1 MNLRLLVVVIAMN
14 LGQLPV
20 AMRPLLVTLL
30 GSHVTGSFAVA
41 GLAGGAAAVGMAV
54 TSPWWS
60 RALAR
65 FGDRRVLTVSCAL
78 FLVAQAA
85 LITARAPA
93 AFVGVAALSGLC
105 TPPAASSVRALLA
118 RLAPGERTR
127 GYAVNAV
134 AMETVYIAGPL
145 WVTAWTAL
153 ADPVV
158 AVLATAA
165 CGALA
170 LAVAVP
176 SVATGPHA
184 PTPRGEPNTRPHALP
199 VVRTLAGTYLGYW
212 ICMGAMWVLVPAF
225 AQHSGQPG
233 QAGVLVAIW
242 SVGSL
247 VGGLALVA
255 RPPRLPLRTT
265 YLALLA
271 VLTLT
276 SLPLAL
282 PSGVTP
288 MAVAIGGFGL
298 ALSPWLA
305 TGDQVVAAAVG
316 EQRSAEVYGWLTTVG
331 QLGGALGSA
340 LAGPLGD
347 RHGGGPAFLLVT
359 AALAVALV
367 FALTRRQTLPTR

>member
-1 MNLRLLVVVIAMN
+1 MNLRLVGVVVAMN
-14 LGQLPV
+14 LAQLPV
-20 AMRPLLVTLL
+20 AMRPLLVALL

-41 GLAGGAAAVGMAV
+41 GLAGGAAAAGMAV

-60 RALAR
+60 RALSR
-65 FGDRRVLTVSCAL
+65 FGDGRVLAVSCAL
-78 FLVAQAA
+78 FLGAQAA
-85 LITARAPA
+85 LVAARAPA

-118 RLAPGERTR
+118 RLAPGEQTR
-127 GYAVNAV
+127 AYAVNAV
-134 AMETVYIAGPL
+134 ALETVYVAGPL
-145 WVTAWTAL
+145 WVTGWIAL
-153 ADPVV
+153 ADPAV
-158 AVLATAA
+158 AVLGTALCGAA
-165 CGALA
+165 C
-170 LAVAVP
+170 LAVAIP
-176 SVATGPHA
+176 LTSTGPRPPA
-184 PTPRGEPNTRPHALP
+184 PRAALHALP

-212 ICMGAMWVLVPAF
+212 VCMGAMWVLVPAF
-225 AQHSGQPG
+225 AQHSGNPG
-233 QAGVLVAIW
+233 QAGLLVAVW
-242 SVGSL
+242 SLGSL

-265 YLALLA
+265 YPGLLA

-282 PSGVTP
+282 PAGVAP

-298 ALSPWLA
+298 ALAPWLA

-347 RHGGGPAFLLVT
+347 RHGGGPAFLLVST
-359 AALAVALV
+359 ALAVGLV
-367 FALTRRQTLPTR
+367 FALARRRTLPAR